1 MSDAS
6 LALRALAPAAGPP
19 AHAQAHRRGGLG
31 SLQGREPGRPVLDTL
46 ADFGVIGYRVRSA
59 PGIYVRL
66 AFKEVAIRLEG
77 HLSRRLA

>member
-1 MSDAS
+1 M
-6 LALRALAPAAGPP
+6 
-19 AHAQAHRRGGLG
+19 
-31 SLQGREPGRPVLDTL
+31 LDTL

-66 AFKEVAIRLEG
+66 AFKEVATRLEG